1 MEKRKTICLI
11 TSVPEY
17 MHGQR
22 VFDGVFSQCDKYGY
36 NVAVFASMVHFDFY
50 VKNQAIGE
58 KNIYNLMNPEHFDGV
73 IIDTINLTEEGSLE
87 VIGKLTEK
95 LDSYKDLPVVCL
107 GMPCKD
113 YKVITDQDD
122 VVLREMCRHV
132 IEVHGKKNICLL
144 TGHKGHIEAE
154 QRLEIFLDEIHKHG
168 ITVTDDHIVY
178 GDFWYSSGTNLAED
192 IISGKVSKPDA
203 VIAAS
208 DHMALG
214 LIEKLTKG
222 GIRVP
227 EDIIVVGFEAT
238 MEAAISP
245 ISLTSFESNMV
256 KSAADAVDY
265 IRSIIE
271 PGADIRPFIPD
282 YTKMV
287 HCGMS
292 CGCEPDF
299 LRSADA
305 FRDALY
311 YTAKNY
317 DEIDLTERIDIGLLM
332 ENYIS
337 EQLTSSENPQECLKN
352 IYSNTYIVFPFVNFC
367 LCLREDWLDT
377 DFDTTVGYPDK
388 MKIAIANSTVGELN
402 FCDEHQS
409 IEFDTKLM
417 IPRMHEYTEKPC
429 VFYFTAVHFNE
440 KMLGY
445 AVLQRELSDP
455 HKINLVYRNWLRL
468 VNSCF
473 EMTRAKHRYVM
484 LSVHDKM
491 TGLYNR
497 RGMYLRLDKMLDNA
511 TPEDSLFVSV
521 VDMDG
526 LKYINDTFGH
536 GEGDFGII
544 CVSDAVKAVSGERE
558 MCVRAGGDEFYIIG
572 IGKYDERSCHD
583 RIKAFE
589 STISEMSKN
598 SGKPYTVSASIGCAV
613 SDLTG
618 DIDDALAIADENM
631 YKYKLKRKRQRVI

>member
-11 TSVPEY
+11 TTVPEY

-22 VFDGVFSQCDKYGY
+22 VLEGVFRQCDLYGY
-36 NVAVFASMVHFDFY
+36 NVAVFASMVHFNFY
-50 VKNQAIGE
+50 VKNQALGE
-58 KNIYNLMNPEHFDGV
+58 RNIYNLVNPEHFDAV
-73 IIDTINLTEEGSLE
+73 ILDTINLTEQGSEG
-87 VIGKLTEK
+87 VINELKKK
-95 LDSYKDLPVVCL
+95 LDTKRDIPVVCL
-107 GMPCKD
+107 GIPYED
-113 YKVITDQDD
+113 HKVILDQDD
-122 VVLREMCRHV
+122 DILREMCRHV
-132 IEVHGKKNICLL
+132 IEKHGRKNICII
-144 TGHKGHIEAE
+144 TGHKGHTEAE
-154 QRLEIFLDEIHKHG
+154 KRLEIFLDEINKHG
-168 ITVTDDHIVY
+168 ITVPDEHIVY
-178 GDFWYSSGTNLAED
+178 GDFWYTSGTNLAND
-192 IISGKVSKPDA
+192 IVSGKISMPDA
-203 VIAAS
+203 IIAAS

-214 LIEKLTKG
+214 VIERLTKC

-238 MEAAISP
+238 MEAALNP

-256 KSAADAVDY
+256 KSASDAVDY
-265 IRSIIE
+265 IRSVIE
-271 PGADIRPFIPD
+271 PGAEIHPFVPD
-282 YTKMV
+282 YSKMI

-299 LRSADA
+299 ARSADA

-317 DEIDLTERIDIGLLM
+317 DEISLTDKIDIGLLM

-352 IYSNTYIVFPFVNFC
+352 IYTNTYVVFPFVNFS

-377 DFDTTVGYPDK
+377 DFDTTVGYPDR
-388 MKIAIANSTVGELN
+388 MKVVLANSTVDEMN
-402 FCDEHQS
+402 FYEEH
-409 IEFDTKLM
+409 EGKVFDTSLM

-429 VFYFTAVHFNE
+429 VFYFSAVHFNE

-445 AVLQRELSDP
+445 AVLQRELSDT

-468 VNSCF
+468 VNSCL

-511 TPEDSLFVSV
+511 SPDDSLFVSV

-536 GEGDFGII
+536 GEGDFGIV
-544 CVSDAVKAVSGERE
+544 CVSNAVKAVSGERE
-558 MCVRAGGDEFYIIG
+558 MCVRAGGDEFFIIG
-572 IGKYDERSCHD
+572 IGKYDQRSCHD

-589 STISEMSKN
+589 TTLSEMSAS

-613 SDLTG
+613 SDLLG
-618 DIDDALAIADENM
+618 DIDDVLAEADENM
-631 YKYKLKRKRQRVI
+631 YKYKIKRKRQRI

>member
-1 MEKRKTICLI
+1 
-11 TSVPEY
+11 VP
-17 MHGQR
+17 
-22 VFDGVFSQCDKYGY
+22 
-36 NVAVFASMVHFDFY
+36 
-50 VKNQAIGE
+50 
-58 KNIYNLMNPEHFDGV
+58 
-73 IIDTINLTEEGSLE
+73 
-87 VIGKLTEK
+87 
-95 LDSYKDLPVVCL
+95 
-107 GMPCKD
+107 
-113 YKVITDQDD
+113 DQ
-122 VVLREMCRHV
+122 
-132 IEVHGKKNICLL
+132 
-144 TGHKGHIEAE
+144 
-154 QRLEIFLDEIHKHG
+154 
-168 ITVTDDHIVY
+168 HIVY
-178 GDFWYSSGTNLAED
+178 GDFWYTSGTNLAND
-192 IISGKVSKPDA
+192 IVSGKISMPDA
-203 VIAAS
+203 IIAAS

-214 LIEKLTKG
+214 VIERLTKC

-238 MEAAISP
+238 MEAALNP

-256 KSAADAVDY
+256 KSASDAVDY
-265 IRSIIE
+265 IRSVIE
-271 PGADIRPFIPD
+271 PGAEIHRFVP
-282 YTKMV
+282 YYSKMI

-299 LRSADA
+299 ARSADA

-317 DEIDLTERIDIGLLM
+317 DEISLTDKIDIGLLM

-352 IYSNTYIVFPFVNFC
+352 IYTNTYVVFPFVNFS

-377 DFDTTVGYPDK
+377 DFDTTVGYPDR
-388 MKIAIANSTVGELN
+388 MKVVLANSTVDEMN
-402 FCDEHQS
+402 FYEEH
-409 IEFDTKLM
+409 EGKVFDTSLM

-429 VFYFTAVHFNE
+429 VFYFSAVHFNE

-445 AVLQRELSDP
+445 AVLQRELSDT

-468 VNSCF
+468 VNSCL

-511 TPEDSLFVSV
+511 SPDDSLFVSV

-536 GEGDFGII
+536 GEGDFGIV
-544 CVSDAVKAVSGERE
+544 CVSNAVKAVSGERE
-558 MCVRAGGDEFYIIG
+558 MCVRAGGDEFFIIG
-572 IGKYDERSCHD
+572 IGKYDQRSCHD

-589 STISEMSKN
+589 TTLSEMSAS

-613 SDLTG
+613 SDLLG
-618 DIDDALAIADENM
+618 DIDDVLAEADENM
-631 YKYKLKRKRQRVI
+631 YKYKIKRKRQRI